1 MHTDSQIQHLVDGYG
16 NWVQQEGEN
25 KAGCSGG
32 MTKNLFPY
40 SAIFSPIQINR
51 TTVKNRVVMAPM
63 GNLNM
68 AEETGRPSAKM
79 LEYFF
84 ARAKGGCGLLSVKL
98 KTDDETKIKKAVDAL
113 NIFRIGVSWGGYES
127 LILPLLATKGDPRV
141 IRLHIG
147 LENTDSLIAD
157 LDKGLFLLK

>member
-16 NWVQQEGEN
+16 SWVQQEGEN
-25 KAGCSGG
+25 KAGSCAF
-32 MTKNLFPY
+32 MTKKLYPY
-40 SAIFSPIQINR
+40 SAVFSPIQVNR
-51 TTVKNRVVMAPM
+51 MMIKNRVVTAPM

-68 AEETGRPSAKM
+68 AEETGRPNAKM
-79 LEYFF
+79 LQYFF

-127 LILPLLATKGDPRV
+127 LILPLLATNGDPRV